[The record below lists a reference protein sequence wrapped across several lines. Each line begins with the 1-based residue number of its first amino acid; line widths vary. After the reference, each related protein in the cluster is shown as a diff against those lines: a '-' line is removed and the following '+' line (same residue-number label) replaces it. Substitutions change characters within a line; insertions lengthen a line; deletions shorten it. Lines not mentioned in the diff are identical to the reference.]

1 MEKLR
6 NLSDPQIVKIISGVR
21 RCGKSTLMR
30 QMRDHLLG
38 EGAHPESMLY
48 VDFELA
54 SSVRLTEARE
64 FTAYALDKLPRE
76 GGTLFVDEVQELEA
90 WPQVINVIRAERHC
104 DVYVTGSNSRAFAG
118 EKMTYLSGR
127 YVTIEVYPL
136 SMAEY
141 RSFKESLGKSMEG
154 DGLYRDYVREGGFP
168 AVALARNPD
177 LRRSL
182 LDGIYDSVFARDVI
196 LRGGIR
202 NEAAFLRVASFVLEN
217 IGSLT
222 SAHAIANT
230 LRSSG
235 HRISVDA
242 VDNYLELMTRAYLL
256 YRCERYDI
264 RGKERLRNNGKYYVV
279 DTALRARAIGR
290 EWGDR
295 GHIVENEVFLE
306 LKRRGYDVHVG
317 ILPNAEIDFVAQ
329 RHGERAYV
337 QVSESVVDPVTRERE
352 LSPFRKLDDGFPR
365 VLITQDADDYSDNG
379 VRHLQLPRFLLGESW

>member
-1 MEKLR
+1 
-6 NLSDPQIVKIISGVR
+6 
-21 RCGKSTLMR
+21 MR
-30 QMRDHLLG
+30 QMRDHLLE
-38 EGAHPESMLY
+38 EGTCPESMLY
-48 VDFELA
+48 VGFELA
-54 SSVRLTEARE
+54 SSVRLTGARE
-64 FTAYALDKLPRE
+64 FAAYAFDKPPRE
-76 GGTLFVDEVQELEA
+76 GGTLFMDEIQELEA
-90 WPQVINVIRAERHC
+90 WPQVINGIRTELHC
-104 DVYVTGSNSRAFAG
+104 DVYVTGSSLRAFAG

-136 SMAEY
+136 SMAEF
-141 RSFKESLGKSMEG
+141 RSFKKSLGELMEG
-154 DGLYRDYVREGGFP
+154 EGLYRDHVREGGFP
-168 AVALARNPD
+168 AVALARNPE

-182 LDGIYDSVFARDVI
+182 LDGTYDSMFARDII

-264 RGKERLRNNGKYYVV
+264 RGKERLRNNGKHHVV
-279 DTALRARAIGR
+279 DTALRARAIGC

-295 GHIVENEVFLE
+295 GHIAENEVFLE
-306 LKRRGYDVHVG
+306 LKRRDYDVHVG
-317 ILPNAEIDFVAQ
+317 ILPSAEIDFVAQ
-329 RHGERAYV
+329 WHGERTYV
-337 QVSESVVDPVTRERE
+337 QVSESMVDPATRERK
-352 LSPFRKLDDGFPR
+352 LGPFRKLGDGFPR

-379 VRHLQLPRFLLGESW
+379 VRHLQLSHFLLGESW